1 MSSFQRLAVHAQLAA
16 TGLVDRAFARI
27 GDREA
32 GQSSAEYAGI
42 IIVAITLVGVLIF
55 AAKTWGGTITDLI
68 TQKIATLGI

>member
-42 IIVAITLVGVLIF
+42 IIVAIVLVGVLVK
-55 AAKTWGGTITDLI
+55 AADTWGGTIRDLI
-68 TQKIATLGI
+68 TKKIGEIGI